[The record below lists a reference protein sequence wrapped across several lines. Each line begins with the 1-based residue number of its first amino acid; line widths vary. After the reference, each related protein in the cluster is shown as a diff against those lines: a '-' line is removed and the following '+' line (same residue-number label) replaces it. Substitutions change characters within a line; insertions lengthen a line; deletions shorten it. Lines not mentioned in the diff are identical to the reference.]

1 MGRYP
6 DHPYDTDTDR
16 VLNDFNLLPNVIKCI
31 RTMNII
37 IYCDCKLHIGI
48 LDSFHSIAYIMIP
61 TIRFKILK
69 FTHTC

>member
-6 DHPYDTDTDR
+6 DHPYDTVTE

-61 TIRFKILK
+61 TIRFEILK